1 MNSARAKIPREDDVM
16 EGTASKTNSSSA
28 KFRVRIYVVMALFT
42 VLFAA
47 IGVRLVILGTKDR
60 PDNAYAAV
68 PPSVA
73 RPDIVDRNNVTLAMD
88 IASRSVFA
96 EPRRIIDV
104 DEAAEGLASVFP
116 DLDMIDIHKRLA
128 SGSGFTWIK
137 RGITPVEKDRVWA
150 LGIPGVGIRDETRR
164 LYPNGPSAAHVLGA
178 VNIDNTG
185 IAGIERWVDEQGL
198 QNLRSAGLNLT
209 RRNLEP
215 IALSLDLRIQYALS
229 DELRKAVTRFDAIA
243 GAGLVMDVTNG
254 EVLALVSLPDF
265 DPNIPADA
273 LKPDRINRISVGT
286 YEMGSTFKA
295 MTTAM
300 ALDSGVFNIH
310 SVLDASKP
318 LRFGRFSI
326 NDYRGQ
332 GRPLFV
338 PEAFIYSSNIAMARM
353 AIGVG
358 VEKHKAFLRQLGQFD
373 RLVTELPENAQPLV
387 PPNWGELSTATIA
400 FGHGMAV
407 TPLQASMAIGAIVNG
422 GLLIRP
428 TFIKSTP
435 LEGRILATDVVTP
448 ETGESVR
455 FLMRLNAEV
464 GSAKKADV
472 AGYFIGG
479 KTGTSEKV
487 VNGRYSGDKV
497 LTAFMGI
504 VPADKPR
511 YLFLTILDEPKG
523 LPETSGFRTSGWNA
537 VPVTGTIMAR
547 VLPFLPIVPQKERPA
562 NPFPTITRIAAWGS
576 ERFQSLSPELT
587 LPAIKALSK
596 AVAE

>member
-1 MNSARAKIPREDDVM
+1 M